1 MAQDFDAVARVLQD
15 YFDGLYRGD
24 TALLARVFHPEAR
37 YVTATGEELLHLGMD
52 EYFPVFDKRPKPSEQ
67 GEPRRDRIVSIEFAG
82 PKTAFARVN
91 CSVGERYFT
100 DFLSLIL
107 TDGRWRIIAKVFHY
121 DPLS

>member
-52 EYFPVFDKRPKPSEQ
+52 EYFPVVDKRPKPSEQ